1 MVRRYV
7 LLGLLG
13 GSFLLSACSGNHN
26 ATQAGP
32 NDRAACQALDLIYA
46 TNGANPINV
55 TQAGTWSTLGL
66 ATENRQLRTSAQL
79 LVAAAHSGNQ
89 AKVLTE
95 FGIAGGIC
103 TTMGVGP
110 GPGFVANTGT

>member
-1 MVRRYV
+1 MVRRFV

-13 GSFLLSACSGNHN
+13 GSFLVSACNGARN

-32 NDRAACQALDLIYA
+32 NDRAACQALNLIYA
-46 TNGANPINV
+46 NNGANPVNAA
-55 TQAGTWSTLGL
+55 QAGTWSTLGL
-66 ATENRQLRTSAQL
+66 AAENRQLRTSAQL
-79 LVAAAHSGNQ
+79 LVAAARGGDQ
-89 AKVLTE
+89 PKVLAE

-103 TTMGVGP
+103 STMGVGP